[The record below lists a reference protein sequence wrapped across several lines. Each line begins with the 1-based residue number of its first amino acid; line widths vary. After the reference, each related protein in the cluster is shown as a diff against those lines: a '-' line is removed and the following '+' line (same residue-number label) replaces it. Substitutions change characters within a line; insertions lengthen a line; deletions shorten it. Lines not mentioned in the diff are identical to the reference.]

1 MNRLATETLNRERL
15 AVRAQSYEPEMV
27 QFLRD
32 LIAIPAESSQ
42 EGPVIARIRQEMEK
56 VGFDEVRIDG
66 MGNILGRIGSGKT
79 VIMMDSHTDTVG
91 VGDPKEWAWDP
102 YRGKVE
108 DGYIY
113 GRGSCDQRAGM
124 ASMVYAGK
132 LIKELDLAGDYTLW
146 VVGSVQE
153 EDCDG
158 LAWLYI
164 LNEDGIRPDCVVIT
178 EPSKLGI
185 YRGHRGRME
194 IEVHIHGKSCH
205 ASAPER
211 GDNPIYKM
219 TRLVAEVEKLNERLR
234 SDPFLGKGTIAVT
247 EIRSLSPS
255 LCAVPGA
262 CSIHLDRRL
271 TAGDTKESAI
281 AEVKALAGAEDA
293 EIEILSYDTPS
304 YTGLRYPMEKY
315 YPTWVL
321 DEAHPL
327 AQGAIG
333 TFRALWDRPPV
344 VDKWT
349 FSTNGVGSMG
359 LMGVPTIGFGPGE
372 EEVAHSVGERV
383 PIRHLVE
390 AAQFYAAFPL
400 TYVAT
405 IQSRDREGA
414 VRRVNG

>member
-1 MNRLATETLNRERL
+1 MIRF
-15 AVRAQSYEPEMV
+15 M
-27 QFLRD
+27 RD
-32 LIAIPAESSQ
+32 LIAIPAESCQ
-42 EGPVIARIRQEMEK
+42 EGPVIERIKHEMQSA
-56 VGFDEVRIDG
+56 GFDEIRIDP

-102 YRGKVE
+102 YKGKVE

-113 GRGSCDQRAGM
+113 GRGSCDQRGGM
-124 ASMVYAGK
+124 VSLVYAGK
-132 LIKELDLAGDYTLW
+132 MIQQLGLHGDFTVW
-146 VVGSVQE
+146 MCGTVQE

-158 LAWLYI
+158 LCWLYI

-178 EPSKLGI
+178 EPTRLNI

-194 IEVHIHGKSCH
+194 IEVHLRGKSCH

-219 TRLVAEVEKLNERLR
+219 SYFVEEVERLNTRLKDDA
-234 SDPFLGKGTIAVT
+234 FLGKGTVAVT
-247 EIRSLSPS
+247 QIRSLSPS

-262 CSIHLDRRL
+262 CTVHLDRRL
-271 TAGDTKESAI
+271 TAGETKESAV
-281 AEVKALAGAEDA
+281 AEVKALPGAENA
-293 EIEILSYDTPS
+293 EVEILTYDTPS

-321 DEAHPL
+321 EESHPL
-327 AQGAIG
+327 AQAAIS
-333 TFRALWDRPPV
+333 TYKRLWNRDPF

-359 LMGVPTIGFGPGE
+359 LMGVPSIGFGPGE
-372 EEVAHSVGERV
+372 EDVAHSVVERI
-383 PIRHLVE
+383 PIRHLVD
-390 AAQFYAAFPL
+390 AAQFYAAFP
-400 TYVAT
+400 
-405 IQSRDREGA
+405 
-414 VRRVNG
+414 RVFVGHV

>member
-1 MNRLATETLNRERL
+1 MNGIDAARLAE
-15 AVRAQSYEPEMV
+15 RAQAHESDMIRFMRE
-27 QFLRD
+27 
-32 LIAIPAESSQ
+32 LIAIPAESSR
-42 EGPVIARIRQEMEK
+42 EAPVIARIRQEMEK
-56 VGFDEVRIDG
+56 VGFDEIRVDG

-108 DGYIY
+108 DGCIY
-113 GRGSCDQRAGM
+113 GRGACDQRAGM
-124 ASMVYAGK
+124 VSMVYAGK
-132 LIKELDLAGDYTLW
+132 LIRELDLAGDYT
-146 VVGSVQE
+146 VYMVGSVQE

-164 LNEDGIRPDCVVIT
+164 LKEDGIRPDCVVIT
-178 EPSKLGI
+178 EPSRLGI

-194 IEVHIHGKSCH
+194 IEVHLRGKSCH

-219 TRLVAEVEKLNERLR
+219 SRLVAEVEKLNERLKD
-234 SDPFLGKGTIAVT
+234 DPFLGKGTIAVT

-271 TAGDTKESAI
+271 TAGETKESAV
-281 AEVKALAGAEDA
+281 AEVQALPGAESA
-293 EIEILSYDTPS
+293 EIEILTYDTPS

-321 DEAHPL
+321 EETHPL
-327 AQGAIG
+327 AKAAVA
-333 TFRALWDRPPV
+333 TYEALWKRPPV

-359 LMGVPTIGFGPGE
+359 LMGVPTVGFGPGE
-372 EEVAHSVGERV
+372 EDVAHSVLERV

-400 TYVAT
+400 TYLAALKTAHV
-405 IQSRDREGA
+405 
-414 VRRVNG
+414 

>member
-1 MNRLATETLNRERL
+1 MEASEI
-15 AVRAQSYEPEMV
+15 AAAAHSYEADIV
-27 QFLRD
+27 RFLRA
-32 LIAIPAESSQ
+32 LVAIPGESSH
-42 EGPVIARIRQEMEK
+42 EGPVIQRIRQEMEK
-56 VGFDEVRIDG
+56 AGFDEIRIDG

-79 VIMMDSHTDTVG
+79 VIMMDAHIDTVG
-91 VGDPKEWAWDP
+91 IGDPKEWAWDP

-108 DGYIY
+108 DGYVY
-113 GRGSCDQRAGM
+113 GRGAGDQRAGM
-124 ASMVYAGK
+124 ASMVYAAK
-132 LIKELDLAGDYTLW
+132 IIKDLGLAGDYTLW

-158 LAWLYI
+158 LSWVYI
-164 LNEDGIRPDCVVIT
+164 LKEDGIRPDCVLIT
-178 EPSKLGI
+178 EPTGLRI
-185 YRGHRGRME
+185 YRGQRGRME
-194 IEVHIHGKSCH
+194 IEVHLRGRSCH

-219 TRLVAEVEKLNERLR
+219 SRLVEEVEKLNTRLR
-234 SDPFLGKGTIAVT
+234 DDPFLGKGTIAVT
-247 EIRSLSPS
+247 EIRSISPS

-271 TAGDTKESAI
+271 TAGETKESAV
-281 AEVKALAGAEDA
+281 AEVKALAGAEGA
-293 EIEILSYDTPS
+293 EVEILNYDTPS

-327 AQGAIG
+327 ARAAIA
-333 TFRALWDRPPV
+333 TYETLWNRAPV

-372 EEVAHSVGERV
+372 EDVAHSVVERV

-400 TYVAT
+400 
-405 IQSRDREGA
+405 IFSGRHG
-414 VRRVNG
+414 

>member
-1 MNRLATETLNRERL
+1 MSVASTDILNRKRLAQL
-15 AVRAQSYEPEMV
+15 AQSYEKDMV
-27 QFLRD
+27 AFLRD
-32 LIAIPAESSQ
+32 LVAIPAESCQ
-42 EGPVIARIRQEMEK
+42 ERPVIARIRREMET
-56 VGFDEVRIDG
+56 VGFDEIRVDP

-79 VIMMDSHTDTVG
+79 VIAMDSHTDTVG
-91 VGDPKEWAWDP
+91 VGDPKEWTWDP
-102 YRGKVE
+102 YQGKVA

-132 LIKELDLAGDYTLW
+132 LIRELGLFGEYTLW

-158 LAWLYI
+158 LCWLYI
-164 LNEDGIRPDCVVIT
+164 LKEDGLKPDCVVIT

-194 IEVHIHGKSCH
+194 IEVHLRGRSCH

-219 TRLVAEVEKLNERLR
+219 GRLVAEVEKLNGRLKD
-234 SDPFLGKGTIAVT
+234 DPFLGKGSIAVT

-271 TAGDTKESAI
+271 TAGETKESAI
-281 AEVKALAGAEDA
+281 AEVSALPGAEGA
-293 EIEILSYDTPS
+293 EIEILTYDTPS

-321 DEAHPL
+321 EESHPL
-327 AQGAIG
+327 AEAATA
-333 TFRALWDRPPV
+333 TFRGLWDKDPV
-344 VDKWT
+344 IDKWT
-349 FSTNGVGSMG
+349 FSTNGVASMG

-372 EEVAHSVGERV
+372 EEVAHSVIERV
-383 PIRHLVE
+383 PIRHLVD
-390 AAQFYAAFPL
+390 AAQWYAAFPL
-400 TYVAT
+400 VFCDVLKKRHA
-405 IQSRDREGA
+405 
-414 VRRVNG
+414 